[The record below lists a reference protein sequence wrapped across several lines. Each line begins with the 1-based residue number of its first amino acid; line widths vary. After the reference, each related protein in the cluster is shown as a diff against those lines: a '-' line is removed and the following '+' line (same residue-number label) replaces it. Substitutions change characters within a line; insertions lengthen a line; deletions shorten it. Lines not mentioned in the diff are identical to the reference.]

1 MAYISCLPAELNSY
15 VIVPNLSLS
24 GLLFNLPPRITFR
37 KVTAIQLEPYQRCTC
52 RLDSRLSRMGHKSRN
67 CTSHSTIT
75 IMSNSHGK
83 KCQKCLCIASPVSDC
98 ISLYSRAGEWV
109 KGLFIITGRM
119 EIKDHEIQEHL
130 EFYIKPDIACFNK
143 QTSLLFFLKSP
154 DICFQD
160 DLWGWLS
167 LIYQHLLH
175 FLLSQCLWNLRR
187 ITHVVFYQLISSSS
201 ELERGIC
208 FHSPDSGTSIHKYNL
223 YIHPYISTDLWKV
236 SFFHM
241 SPIAWEIL

>member
-75 IMSNSHGK
+75 VMNNSHGK
-83 KCQKCLCIASPVSDC
+83 KVSKNTSVLPGKCLTVSA
-98 ISLYSRAGEWV
+98 YSRAGEWV
-109 KGLFIITGRM
+109 KGLFIIKEWWKSKT
-119 EIKDHEIQEHL
+119 IKSSNTLNFIQNLILYMFLHTH
-130 EFYIKPDIACFNK
+130 
-143 QTSLLFFLKSP
+143 TSLLFSLKP
-154 DICFQD
+154 PNVCFQD
-160 DLWGWLS
+160 DLWGLLS
-167 LIYQHLLH
+167 LIYQYLLP

-187 ITHVVFYQLISSSS
+187 ITCVVFYQLI
-201 ELERGIC
+201 
-208 FHSPDSGTSIHKYNL
+208 
-223 YIHPYISTDLWKV
+223 
-236 SFFHM
+236 
-241 SPIAWEIL
+241 